1 MEIFL
6 DTLYIQYIHTHK
18 KINVTTV
25 SLAHS
30 ACSLSINKHSR
41 PNQNLVKYSF
51 YSITKRS
58 RDVQSFQ
65 GEPADTLGGGGGEG
79 SKEGQGIQAGMSRVT
94 REFTDTLTRVYGG
107 KL

>member
-1 MEIFL
+1 MEIFW
-6 DTLYIQYIHTHK
+6 THCIYNIYTHTHK

-65 GEPADTLGGGGGEG
+65 GEPADTLGGGGG
-79 SKEGQGIQAGMSRVT
+79 
-94 REFTDTLTRVYGG
+94 GG
-107 KL
+107 KEARKVKVSRQGCPELPGNSQIL